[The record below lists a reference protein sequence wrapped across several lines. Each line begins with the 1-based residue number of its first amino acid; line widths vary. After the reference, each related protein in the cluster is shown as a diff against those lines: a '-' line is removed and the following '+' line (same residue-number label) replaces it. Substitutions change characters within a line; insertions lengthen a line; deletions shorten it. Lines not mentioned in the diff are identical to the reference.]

1 MKKVFLALALV
12 LAFALTV
19 FAFQPITLVDDL
31 GRVVVFDKEVERIVV
46 AAPAISDFIVKL
58 GAKDKVVGVTDFDSY
73 ITDVEKIGNMVP
85 LNVEKIVSL
94 NPDIVLLTG
103 GFQEGEISKLEKFG
117 IKTFVLNATTLNE
130 MFRDLSLIG
139 VILGKNRTAQDYAQK
154 LRARVL
160 SIAKNSFTWNEKP
173 RVIYLSAYGSVSQ
186 MWTCGTGAYLNEL
199 IAYAGG
205 INVTAPYTGNNGWF
219 AIGPE
224 FVVKEN
230 PDIILVPAYY
240 PGDKGAYDLIMNA
253 AQFKD
258 VKAVK
263 NGKVFII
270 DGNKAS
276 LPNTGLVDLL
286 GELNQL
292 FSENK

>member
-1 MKKVFLALALV
+1 MKKVFLATLLLLSFMA
-12 LAFALTV
+12 
-19 FAFQPITLVDDL
+19 FAFQSVTLVDDL

-94 NPDIVLLTG
+94 NPDVVLLTG
-103 GFQEGEISKLEKFG
+103 GFQEGEVSKLEKFG
-117 IKTFVLNATTLNE
+117 IKAFVINPTTLNE
-130 MFRDLSLIG
+130 MFRDLSLVG
-139 VILGKNRTAQDYAQK
+139 VILGKEKTAQDYSFK
-154 LRARVL
+154 LRQRML
-160 SIAKNSFTWNEKP
+160 NIAKNTFTWKEKP

-219 AIGPE
+219 AVGPE
-224 FVVKEN
+224 FVIKED
-230 PDIILVPAYY
+230 PDIILVPSYY

-253 AQFKD
+253 EQFKD
-258 VKAVK
+258 IKAVK
-263 NGKVFII
+263 NKKVFII

-276 LPNTGLVDLL
+276 LPNTGLIDLL
-286 GELNQL
+286 GELNKL
-292 FSENK
+292 FSENR

>member
-1 MKKVFLALALV
+1 MKKVFLAVLLV
-12 LAFALTV
+12 LTLSV
-19 FAFQPITLVDDL
+19 FAFKPVTLVDDL
-31 GRVVVFDKEVERIVV
+31 GRIVTFDKEVGRIVV

-58 GAKDKVVGVTDFDSY
+58 GAKEKVVGVTNFDSY

-85 LNVEKIVSL
+85 LNVEKIISL
-94 NPDIVLLTG
+94 NPDVVLLTG

-117 IKTFVLNATTLNE
+117 IKAFVLNATTLNE
-130 MFRDLSLIG
+130 VFRDLSLVG
-139 VILGKNRTAQDYAQK
+139 VILGKDKTAQDYAQK
-154 LRARVL
+154 LRTRML
-160 SIAKNSFTWNEKP
+160 NIAKNTFSWKEKP

-186 MWTCGTGAYLNEL
+186 MWTCGTGSYLNEI

-205 INVTAPYTGNNGWF
+205 INITAPYTGNNGWF

-240 PGDKGAYDLIMNA
+240 PGDKGAYNLIMNA
-253 AQFKD
+253 EQFKD

-263 NGKVFII
+263 EGKVFII

-276 LPNTGLVDLL
+276 LPNTGLINLL
-286 GELNQL
+286 GEINKL

>member
-1 MKKVFLALALV
+1 MKKLFLAVLLV
-12 LAFALTV
+12 LALSV
-19 FAFQPITLVDDL
+19 FAFQPVTLVDDL
-31 GRVVVFDKEVERIVV
+31 GRVVTFNKEVERIVV

-58 GAKDKVVGVTDFDSY
+58 GSKDKVVGVTDFDSY

-94 NPDIVLLTG
+94 NPDVVLLTG
-103 GFQEGEISKLEKFG
+103 GFQEGEVSKLEKFG
-117 IKTFVLNATTLNE
+117 IKTFVVNPTTLNE
-130 MFRDLSLIG
+130 VFRDLSLVG
-139 VILGKNRTAQDYAQK
+139 VILGKDKTAQDYSQK
-154 LRARVL
+154 LRARML
-160 SIAKNSFTWNEKP
+160 NIAKNTFAWKEKP

-186 MWTCGTGAYLNEL
+186 MWTCGTGSYLNEI

-240 PGDKGAYDLIMNA
+240 PGDKGAYDLIMKA
-253 AQFKD
+253 EQFKD

-263 NGKVFII
+263 EGKVFII

-276 LPNTGLVDLL
+276 LPNTGLIDLL
-286 GELNQL
+286 GEINQL